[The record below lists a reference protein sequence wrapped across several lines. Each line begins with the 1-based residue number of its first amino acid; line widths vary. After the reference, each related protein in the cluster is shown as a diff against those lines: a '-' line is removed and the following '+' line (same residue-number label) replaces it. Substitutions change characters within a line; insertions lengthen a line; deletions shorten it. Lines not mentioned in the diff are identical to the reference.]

1 MISSVVRLKSGQR
14 LPNRTIVRVIVEIVM
29 PETNHAS
36 LTIAREVTGHTV
48 IINLGQT
55 DKIIEAATA
64 NQIVIINLGQT
75 GGTISVVTIEEIE
88 ETIAVSLTG
97 VITPTV
103 AMAEGE
109 TLGSVIQEMA
119 EVKTKSSLIMI
130 GYAKSVAM

>member
-1 MISSVVRLKSGQR
+1 MRPKSGQR
-14 LPNRTIVRVIVEIVM
+14 LPNRTIVRAIVEIVM
-29 PETNHAS
+29 LETKLAS

-48 IINLGQT
+48 IINLGQN

-88 ETIAVSLTG
+88 ETIAVSLT
-97 VITPTV
+97 VVTPIV

>member
-1 MISSVVRLKSGQR
+1 MK
-14 LPNRTIVRVIVEIVM
+14 IVM

-36 LTIAREVTGHTV
+36 LRIAREVTGHAV

-55 DKIIEAATA
+55 DRIIEAATA

-75 GGTISVVTIEEIE
+75 GGTIRVVTIEEIE
-88 ETIAVSLTG
+88 ETIAVSLT
-97 VITPTV
+97 VVRPTV

-119 EVKTKSSLIMI
+119 AVKTKSSLIMI

>member
-14 LPNRTIVRVIVEIVM
+14 LPNRTIVRAIVEIVM
-29 PETNHAS
+29 LETNHAS
-36 LTIAREVTGHTV
+36 LTIAREVTGRTV

-88 ETIAVSLTG
+88 ETIAVNLTG
-97 VITPTV
+97 VTPTV

>member
-1 MISSVVRLKSGQR
+1 MISSVVKPRLGQR
-14 LPNRTIVRVIVEIVM
+14 LPNRTIVRAIVEIVM
-29 PETNHAS
+29 LETNHAS

-88 ETIAVSLTG
+88 ETIAVNLTG
-97 VITPTV
+97 VTPTV

>member
-14 LPNRTIVRVIVEIVM
+14 LPNRTIVRAIVEIVM
-29 PETNHAS
+29 LETNHAS

-48 IINLGQT
+48 IINLGQN

-97 VITPTV
+97 VITPIV

>member
-14 LPNRTIVRVIVEIVM
+14 LPNRTIVRAIVELVM
-29 PETNHAS
+29 LETNHAS

-48 IINLGQT
+48 IINLGPT

-64 NQIVIINLGQT
+64 NQIVTINLGQT

-97 VITPTV
+97 VITPIV

-109 TLGSVIQEMA
+109 TLGSVIQEVA

>member
-1 MISSVVRLKSGQR
+1 MRPKSGQR
-14 LPNRTIVRVIVEIVM
+14 LPNRTIVRAIVEIVM
-29 PETNHAS
+29 LETNHAS

-55 DKIIEAATA
+55 
-64 NQIVIINLGQT
+64 
-75 GGTISVVTIEEIE
+75 GGTIHAETIEEIE
-88 ETIAVSLTG
+88 ETIAVSLT
-97 VITPTV
+97 VVTPAV

-109 TLGSVIQEMA
+109 TLGSVIQEVA

>member
-1 MISSVVRLKSGQR
+1 MISLVVKPRLGQR
-14 LPNRTIVRVIVEIVM
+14 LPNRTIVRAIVELVM

-55 DKIIEAATA
+55 DRIIEAATA

-75 GGTISVVTIEEIE
+75 GGTIRVVTIEEIE
-88 ETIAVSLTG
+88 ETIAVSLTA
-97 VITPTV
+97 VTPTV

-109 TLGSVIQEMA
+109 TLGGVIQEMA

>member
-1 MISSVVRLKSGQR
+1 MRPKSGQR
-14 LPNRTIVRVIVEIVM
+14 LPNRTIVRAIVEIVM
-29 PETNHAS
+29 LETNHAS

-55 DKIIEAATA
+55 DRIIEAATA

-97 VITPTV
+97 VITPIV

>member
-1 MISSVVRLKSGQR
+1 MRA
-14 LPNRTIVRVIVEIVM
+14 IVEIVT

-36 LTIAREVTGHTV
+36 HTIAREVTGHTV

-55 DKIIEAATA
+55 DRIIEAATA

-88 ETIAVSLTG
+88 ETIAVSLTA
-97 VITPTV
+97 VTPTV

-109 TLGSVIQEMA
+109 TLGGVIQEMA
-119 EVKTKSSLIMI
+119 EVKTKFSLIMI

>member
-14 LPNRTIVRVIVEIVM
+14 LPNRTIVRAIVEIVM
-29 PETNHAS
+29 LETNHAS
-36 LTIAREVTGHTV
+36 LTSAREVTGHTV

>member
-1 MISSVVRLKSGQR
+1 MISLVVRPKSGQR
-14 LPNRTIVRVIVEIVM
+14 LPNRTIVRAIVEIVM
-29 PETNHAS
+29 LETNHAS

-97 VITPTV
+97 VITPIV

>member
-1 MISSVVRLKSGQR
+1 MISLVVKPRLGQR
-14 LPNRTIVRVIVEIVM
+14 LPNRTIVRAIVELVM
-29 PETNHAS
+29 PGTNHAS

-55 DKIIEAATA
+55 DRIIEA
-64 NQIVIINLGQT
+64 VIINPGQT
-75 GGTISVVTIEEIE
+75 GGTIRVVTIEEIE
-88 ETIAVSLTG
+88 ETIAVSLT
-97 VITPTV
+97 VVRPTV

>member
-1 MISSVVRLKSGQR
+1 ML
-14 LPNRTIVRVIVEIVM
+14 
-29 PETNHAS
+29 ETNHAN
-36 LTIAREVTGHTV
+36 LTIAREVNGHT
-48 IINLGQT
+48 
-55 DKIIEAATA
+55 
-64 NQIVIINLGQT
+64 VIINLGQT

-88 ETIAVSLTG
+88 ETIAVSLT
-97 VITPTV
+97 VVTPTV

>member
-1 MISSVVRLKSGQR
+1 MISLVVKPRLGQR
-14 LPNRTIVRVIVEIVM
+14 LPNRTIVRAIVELVM

-36 LTIAREVTGHTV
+36 LTIAREVTGHTM
-48 IINLGQT
+48 INNLGQT
-55 DKIIEAATA
+55 DRIIEAATA

-75 GGTISVVTIEEIE
+75 GGTIRVVTIEEIE
-88 ETIAVSLTG
+88 ETIAVSLTA
-97 VITPTV
+97 VTPTV

-109 TLGSVIQEMA
+109 TLGRVIQEMA

>member
-1 MISSVVRLKSGQR
+1 MRA
-14 LPNRTIVRVIVEIVM
+14 IVEIVM

-36 LTIAREVTGHTV
+36 HTIAREVTGHTV

-55 DKIIEAATA
+55 DRIIEAATA

-75 GGTISVVTIEEIE
+75 GGTIRAVTIEEIE
-88 ETIAVSLTG
+88 ETIAVILT
-97 VITPTV
+97 VVTPTV

>member
-1 MISSVVRLKSGQR
+1 MRPKSGQR
-14 LPNRTIVRVIVEIVM
+14 LPNRTIVRAIVEIVM
-29 PETNHAS
+29 LETKLAS

-48 IINLGQT
+48 IINLGQN

-64 NQIVIINLGQT
+64 NQIVTINLGQT

-88 ETIAVSLTG
+88 ETIAVSLT
-97 VITPTV
+97 VVTPIV

>member
-14 LPNRTIVRVIVEIVM
+14 LPNRTIVRAIVEIVM
-29 PETNHAS
+29 LEPNHAS

-55 DKIIEAATA
+55 DRIVEAATA
-64 NQIVIINLGQT
+64 NQIVTINLGQT

-97 VITPTV
+97 VITPIV

-109 TLGSVIQEMA
+109 TLGSVIQEVA

>member
-14 LPNRTIVRVIVEIVM
+14 LPNRTIVRAIVEIVM
-29 PETNHAS
+29 LETNHAS

-48 IINLGQT
+48 IINLGQN